1 MKTKSLLM
9 ALALPAVF
17 AACTNEEFENELL
30 QENGRELLSKDFS
43 LIASKTNAPESRGQ
57 WEQSIEDG
65 VVEYGFNWINKT
77 AADKIG
83 LCWTG
88 VATAADGSDVSVVNP
103 NNMALSNYEFVLT
116 HYAYKSGEITMY
128 SSYEDEKT
136 ASFANAATRDNYEN
150 AKFAVTGVTPFTGQ
164 YVMYYPYSAALK
176 NVGYL
181 PVSVAASQTVADMEL
196 AKQLADF
203 GNKTL
208 CISEPYEFESDA
220 TAADV
225 KLYPYTTGLLL
236 RMYKA
241 KGTPDVNVKRIMLV
255 AAEGKSIINEQT
267 LDLAGTV
274 KSSKGVNVITLTLP
288 DAVYVNDYTEEG
300 HPGTAVEAL
309 MAVLPQ
315 TLAFGE
321 FELLFV
327 NSASKAYSYPLT
339 KDMVFSKGKLRA
351 PNVTLDASKFT
362 MDIISDEVALT
373 AAVNAVTTEAKTIS
387 TYKNVPVE
395 FANTTFFTN
404 TKKATVNAEK
414 ITFNSSV
421 SFAGDIEFT
430 CPVEFKGSVVIEP
443 GATVT
448 LADGTIFNQST
459 GNLYMNDKNGNKV
472 ATLNL
477 NSTTF
482 KAPLNP
488 IGDGAIINFVSG
500 TSTLASTFTV
510 GANVTLNVNSGA
522 VLNATVADALV
533 NNGTVN
539 VVNGGSFI
547 VAAPYNVGLITVTPS
562 IANNAKLNVNGSLT
576 NNSTVNNNA
585 LGTLKT
591 EGTGIIYNNKT
602 INNNGNIILMQSTGV
617 ALSQIQGAAIEDAG
631 NISGIKRVD
640 GGDIIITTDDLASAL
655 VNPTYTNHTA
665 FRTSTACALVDVNTT
680 KKLILGAACGF
691 IADKET
697 VAVTGPIEIIGDAS
711 LYTTNQKLTVNG
723 NLTIASGK
731 TLTIGANSDIR
742 ISGQLVNNGTF
753 TISYPSNTYVECTG
767 IAGNGTWDNYPQ
779 W

>member
-1 MKTKSLLM
+1 M
-9 ALALPAVF
+9 ALALPVAF

-43 LIASKTNAPESRGQ
+43 IIASKTNAPESRGQ
-57 WEQSIEDG
+57 WAQNVVDG
-65 VVEYGFNWINKT
+65 AVKYDFNWVNKT

-88 VATAADGSDVSVVNP
+88 VATAADGTDVSVVNP

-116 HYAYKSGEITMY
+116 HYAYKDGNNTLY
-128 SSYEDEKT
+128 ASYDAEKT
-136 ASFANAATRDNYEN
+136 AGFVDAAIRDNYEN

-181 PVSVAASQTVADMEL
+181 PVSVAASQTVADMDLDE
-196 AKQLADF
+196 QLAAF
-203 GNKTL
+203 GNQTL

-236 RMYKA
+236 RMFKV
-241 KGTPDVNVKRIMLV
+241 KGGADVNVKRIMLV

-288 DAVYVNDYTEEG
+288 NGVNVNDYTEEG
-300 HPGTAVEAL
+300 YPGTAVEAL

-327 NSASKAYSYPLT
+327 NSASKAYSYPVT
-339 KDMVFSKGKLRA
+339 KDMVFSKGQLRA

-362 MDIISDEVALT
+362 MDIISDDVALT

-430 CPVEFKGSVVIEP
+430 CPVEFKGSVVIQP

-448 LADGTIFNQST
+448 LADGTIFNQAT
-459 GNLYMNDKNGNKV
+459 GNLVMNDKVGNKV

-482 KAPLNP
+482 KASLNP
-488 IGDGAIINFVSG
+488 TGNGAIINFVSG

-522 VLNATVADALV
+522 VLNATIADALV
-533 NNGTVN
+533 NDGTVN

-547 VAAPYNVGLITVTPS
+547 VAAPYNVGLTTITPS

-576 NNSTVNNNA
+576 NNSIVNNN
-585 LGTLKT
+585 GILKT
-591 EGTGIIYNNKT
+591 EGTGLINNNKT
-602 INNNGNIILMQSTGV
+602 INNTANIILMQSTGV
-617 ALSQIQGAAIEDAG
+617 AVNQIEGAAIEDAG
-631 NISGIKRVD
+631 NISGIKRIS
-640 GGDIIITTDDLASAL
+640 GGDIIITTDDLAAAL

-665 FRTSTACALVDVNTT
+665 FRSSTAGDLGSVNTT
-680 KKLILGAACGF
+680 KKLILGAAFTFSG
-691 IADKET
+691 DKDH
-697 VAVTGPIEIIGDAS
+697 VTGAIEIIGAAS
-711 LYTTNQKLTVNG
+711 IYTDNNKKLTVNG
-723 NLTIASGK
+723 NVTIASGK
-731 TLTIGANSDIR
+731 SLTIGTATDIR
-742 ISGQLVNNGTF
+742 ITGQLINNGTF
-753 TISYPSNTYVECTG
+753 GMTNPANTYVECAG
-767 IAGNGTWDNYPQ
+767 IAGTGTWNNYPQ